1 VAHKINL
8 RNSSEKV
15 ILDDKGYKFLT
26 TDKYLSGIDIITRLR
41 KHSSG
46 CAVFQ
51 RTQKQKKGGY
61 KTETIYLHKLIAEK
75 FIKKGRSKTKKLVGA
90 LNGNKLDCRIDN
102 LAFRSRS
109 TASRQRKSS
118 SKAGFTGVYK
128 ESTRFRAVI
137 SNKGKSIHIGMF
149 DTAVEAADAYNKKSR
164 EFYGDEGKI
173 NVIPRADLSA
183 AKKATREKVAA
194 KKAEAKA
201 KAAAK
206 KVAPKK
212 ASAKKVAPK
221 KAAAKK
227 VAPKKASAKKVVP
240 KKASAKK
247 VAPKKAVAKKVV
259 PKKAAAK
266 KVAPK
271 KASAKKV
278 APKKAAAKKVAPKKA
293 AAKKVAPK
301 KASAKK
307 AAPKKAVAKKVAP
320 KKVAAKKVAPKKAV
334 AKKVAPKKVAPK
346 KAVVKKVA
354 PKKKK

>member
-1 VAHKINL
+1 MAHKINL
-8 RNSSEKV
+8 RNSSDKV

-26 TDKYLSGIDIITRLR
+26 TDKYLSGLDIITRLR

-137 SNKGKSIHIGMF
+137 SHKGKSIHIGMF
-149 DTAVEAADAYNKKSR
+149 DTAVEAADAYNKKSK

-173 NVIPRADLSA
+173 NAIPRAELSA
-183 AKKATREKVAA
+183 AKKA
-194 KKAEAKA
+194 AKA
-201 KAAAK
+201 KAAE
-206 KVAPKK
+206 
-212 ASAKKVAPK
+212 K
-221 KAAAKK
+221 KAAAK
-227 VAPKKASAKKVVP
+227 AAAKP
-240 KKASAKK
+240 
-247 VAPKKAVAKKVV
+247 
-259 PKKAAAK
+259 KAAAK
-266 KVAPK
+266 KTTTKKSAPK
-271 KASAKKV
+271 KTAKKTTR
-278 APKKAAAKKVAPKKA
+278 
-293 AAKKVAPK
+293 
-301 KASAKK
+301 
-307 AAPKKAVAKKVAP
+307 
-320 KKVAAKKVAPKKAV
+320 
-334 AKKVAPKKVAPK
+334 
-346 KAVVKKVA
+346 
-354 PKKKK
+354 KKK

>member
-26 TDKYLSGIDIITRLR
+26 TDKYLNGLDIVTRLR

-51 RTQKQKKGGY
+51 RTQKQKTGGY

-75 FIKKGRSKTKKLVGA
+75 FIKKGRSKTKGLVGA

-137 SNKGKSIHIGMF
+137 SNQGKSIHIGMF
-149 DTAVEAADAYNKKSR
+149 DTAVEAADAYNKKSK

-173 NVIPRADLSA
+173 NAIPRAELSA
-183 AKKATREKVAA
+183 AKRATKEKAAVK
-194 KKAEAKA
+194 

-206 KVAPKK
+206 AAMIK
-212 ASAKKVAPK
+212 AKPAPK
-221 KAAAKK
+221 KAA
-227 VAPKKASAKKVVP
+227 V
-240 KKASAKK
+240 
-247 VAPKKAVAKKVV
+247 
-259 PKKAAAK
+259 KKAAKTVTK
-266 KVAPK
+266 KTTK
-271 KASAKKV
+271 KTT
-278 APKKAAAKKVAPKKA
+278 
-293 AAKKVAPK
+293 
-301 KASAKK
+301 
-307 AAPKKAVAKKVAP
+307 
-320 KKVAAKKVAPKKAV
+320 
-334 AKKVAPKKVAPK
+334 
-346 KAVVKKVA
+346 
-354 PKKKK
+354 KKKK

>member
-1 VAHKINL
+1 MAHKINL
-8 RNSSEKV
+8 RNSKEKV

-26 TDKYLSGIDIITRLR
+26 TDKYLAGLDIVSRLR

-75 FIKKGRSKTKKLVGA
+75 FIKKGRSKTKGLVGA

-137 SNKGKSIHIGMF
+137 SHKGKSIHIGMF
-149 DTAVEAADAYNKKSR
+149 DTAVEAADAYNKKSK

-173 NVIPRADLSA
+173 NAIPRAELSA
-183 AKKATREKVAA
+183 AKKATKEKLAA
-194 KKAEAKA
+194 KKAAMKKATAKP
-201 KAAAK
+201 AAK
-206 KVAPKK
+206 KK
-212 ASAKKVAPK
+212 ATPK

-227 VAPKKASAKKVVP
+227 TTR
-240 KKASAKK
+240 
-247 VAPKKAVAKKVV
+247 
-259 PKKAAAK
+259 
-266 KVAPK
+266 
-271 KASAKKV
+271 
-278 APKKAAAKKVAPKKA
+278 
-293 AAKKVAPK
+293 
-301 KASAKK
+301 
-307 AAPKKAVAKKVAP
+307 
-320 KKVAAKKVAPKKAV
+320 
-334 AKKVAPKKVAPK
+334 
-346 KAVVKKVA
+346 
-354 PKKKK
+354 KKKK

>member
-8 RNSSEKV
+8 RNSKEKV

-26 TDKYLSGIDIITRLR
+26 TDKYLAGLDIVSRLR

-75 FIKKGRSKTKKLVGA
+75 FIKKGRSKTKGLVGA

-137 SNKGKSIHIGMF
+137 SHKGKSIHIGMF
-149 DTAVEAADAYNKKSR
+149 DTAVEAADAYNKKSK

-173 NVIPRADLSA
+173 NAIPRAELSA
-183 AKKATREKVAA
+183 AKKATKEKLAA
-194 KKAEAKA
+194 KKAAMKKATAKP
-201 KAAAK
+201 AAK
-206 KVAPKK
+206 KK
-212 ASAKKVAPK
+212 ATPK

-227 VAPKKASAKKVVP
+227 TTR
-240 KKASAKK
+240 
-247 VAPKKAVAKKVV
+247 
-259 PKKAAAK
+259 
-266 KVAPK
+266 
-271 KASAKKV
+271 
-278 APKKAAAKKVAPKKA
+278 
-293 AAKKVAPK
+293 
-301 KASAKK
+301 
-307 AAPKKAVAKKVAP
+307 
-320 KKVAAKKVAPKKAV
+320 
-334 AKKVAPKKVAPK
+334 
-346 KAVVKKVA
+346 
-354 PKKKK
+354 KKKK

>member
-1 VAHKINL
+1 MAHKINL

-15 ILDDKGYKFLT
+15 ILDDKGYKFLM

-212 ASAKKVAPK
+212 AVAKKAAPK
-221 KAAAKK
+221 KA
-227 VAPKKASAKKVVP
+227 
-240 KKASAKK
+240 
-247 VAPKKAVAKKVV
+247 
-259 PKKAAAK
+259 
-266 KVAPK
+266 
-271 KASAKKV
+271 

-293 AAKKVAPK
+293 AAKKAAPKKAVAKKVAPK
-301 KASAKK
+301 KAAAKK
-307 AAPKKAVAKKVAP
+307 VAPKKAVAKKVAP

-334 AKKVAPKKVAPK
+334 
-346 KAVVKKVA
+346 VKKVA